1 MPPTQNELLHS
12 MLSLYQRYPEDLSGS
27 GQQMSPEDWASYNA
41 EMQEQGLPQYA
52 YTPGPGMTFNTE
64 DGSVT
69 LSPEEQKELMDSE
82 IESGGQ
88 GKYNVEFHHTDQQ
101 DEQPR
106 GPSSWFRQWLG
117 KGSRRPSAVSP
128 GEFVG
133 SPGQRHGWHANIA
146 PWMNPAGSTPT
157 GSLVNYGAYTAPVTL
172 RSVVSQLNPKVL
184 QGPQAPP
191 PQTPQAQAYRPQRR

>member
-1 MPPTQNELLHS
+1 MPPAQNELLHS
-12 MLSLYQRYPEDLSGS
+12 MLSLYGKYPADLSGS

-69 LSPEEQKELMDSE
+69 LSKEQQDELMDSE
-82 IESGGQ
+82 ILPGRQ
-88 GKYNVEFHHTDQQ
+88 GKYNVEVHPDTPQAN
-101 DEQPR
+101 QPR
-106 GPSSWFRQWLG
+106 GSSSWFRQWLG
-117 KGSRRPSAVSP
+117 KGRRRPSALSP

-146 PWMNPAGSTPT
+146 PWMNPEGSAPA
-157 GSLVNYGAYTAPVTL
+157 GSLVNYGAHTAPVTL
-172 RSVVSQLNPKVL
+172 RSVVNQLNPKVL
-184 QGPQAPP
+184 QGPQTPP